1 MAEVTEI
8 ELLLSDAQ
16 SELIFGILTGNMSE
30 LPAPDV
36 AELQS
41 VLEASGID
49 TNKQDQQAAQ
59 QPAAN
64 KELAVANNKDDLVG
78 EEKPW
83 VNTRIVASLAQ
94 VSLTVL
100 KDAGVD
106 EHGKSTAI
114 ANFAINGLM
123 NDLDMFNDGQMK
135 LKLKLQSIVLYDRRA
150 ESSLTF
156 NVSPYHYSAKH
167 FLTLLQTLLTPV
179 ALGNAEAEESQ
190 ISVLYE
196 SNPKDNRMGVNVE
209 LYRPR
214 IYLLPDSL
222 LAVKR
227 FMLPLLDNMTKS
239 LAKWK
244 EATEKANR
252 K

>member
-8 ELLLSDAQ
+8 ELLLSEAQ

-49 TNKQDQQAAQ
+49 TSKQEQAAQ
-59 QPAAN
+59 PVA
-64 KELAVANNKDDLVG
+64 KELAAPSDDNELAAVG

-83 VNTRIVASLAQ
+83 VNTRVVASLAQ

-106 EHGKSTAI
+106 EHGNSTAI

-150 ESSLTF
+150 ESSLSF
-156 NVSPYHYSAKH
+156 NVSTIWFHSRVFH
-167 FLTLLQTLLTPV
+167 TF
-179 ALGNAEAEESQ
+179 
-190 ISVLYE
+190 
-196 SNPKDNRMGVNVE
+196 R
-209 LYRPR
+209 
-214 IYLLPDSL
+214 
-222 LAVKR
+222 
-227 FMLPLLDNMTKS
+227 
-239 LAKWK
+239 
-244 EATEKANR
+244 
-252 K
+252 